1 MADRAHD
8 DDLGSDE
15 TFAEP
20 VEEGARV
27 ASFERAASAGP
38 DELANVI
45 EENIQGL
52 ASEFERRVEMV
63 GNRIL
68 DAVAGQASPEQQP
81 RTFVVGALFG
91 AIVLAL
97 GVLLGRGGRP
107 RA

>member
-1 MADRAHD
+1 MADREHD
-8 DDLGSDE
+8 DDLGTGE
-15 TFAEP
+15 TFEEP
-20 VEEGARV
+20 IDEGARR
-27 ASFERAASAGP
+27 ASFERAANAGP
-38 DELANVI
+38 DELAAVI

-68 DAVAGQASPEQQP
+68 DAIAGQTPPGQQP
-81 RTFVVGALFG
+81 RTFVSGAAFG